1 MIYMIIMGIESSAHT
16 IGVGVVEDRKIL
28 SNKRKMYPIS
38 NKGIIPSK
46 VAEFHSKHIPSLIR
60 DALAESK
67 INIEDID
74 AVAYTKGPGIGA
86 CLRIGQIAAKTI
98 SRQFDKPIFPVNHSV
113 AHIEI
118 ARVMFNMHDPLVL
131 YVSGGNSQILGIIN
145 KPFRHYHVYGE
156 TLDIGIGNALDN
168 FARSANLLPAWGSS
182 VAKVAEGGKYI
193 AMPYNVKGMD
203 FTFTGLLKYATDL
216 LAKEKLPDIAY
227 SFQETMFSMLCEATE
242 RALFLLGKKE
252 LILCGGVAQNKRLN
266 EMLQSIADSHGVKF
280 GVAPDQFNAD
290 NGAMIA
296 VVGLEMLENKDH
308 YTLSEATI
316 DQKFRADKFEI
327 KWQL

>member
-1 MIYMIIMGIESSAHT
+1 MLVKAPRY
-16 IGVGVVEDRKIL
+16 
-28 SNKRKMYPIS
+28 Y
-38 NKGIIPSK
+38 
-46 VAEFHSKHIPSLIR
+46 SLITIIR
-60 DALAESK
+60 S
-67 INIEDID
+67 
-74 AVAYTKGPGIGA
+74 GA
-86 CLRIGQIAAKTI
+86 C
-98 SRQFDKPIFPVNHSV
+98 
-113 AHIEI
+113 
-118 ARVMFNMHDPLVL
+118 ARYYLCLQLIHD
-131 YVSGGNSQILGIIN
+131 
-145 KPFRHYHVYGE
+145 
-156 TLDIGIGNALDN
+156 
-168 FARSANLLPAWGSS
+168 
-182 VAKVAEGGKYI
+182 
-193 AMPYNVKGMD
+193 
-203 FTFTGLLKYATDL
+203 